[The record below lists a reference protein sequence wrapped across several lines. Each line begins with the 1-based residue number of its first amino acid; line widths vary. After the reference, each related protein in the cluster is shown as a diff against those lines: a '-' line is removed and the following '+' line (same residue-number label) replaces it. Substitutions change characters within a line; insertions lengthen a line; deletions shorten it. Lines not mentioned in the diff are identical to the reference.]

1 MATDVNSVSTEG
13 TGMKTI
19 PTDISSYSF
28 DSKDNSKVPGDAT
41 VLKKKINIKVK
52 EIENGF
58 VITKAYDITYEIDGK
73 KEYLYYDKQW
83 YSKTNPMKI
92 KEPDSPEAKSDS
104 FVDDME

>member
-1 MATDVNSVSTEG
+1 MATDVNTASTEG

-19 PTDISSYSF
+19 PTDISNYSF
-28 DSKDNSKVPGDAT
+28 ESKDNSKVPGDANI
-41 VLKKKINIKVK
+41 LKKRITVRVK

-58 VITKAYDITYEIDGK
+58 LITKNYDITYEVNDK
-73 KEYLYYDKQW
+73 REYLYYDKQW

-92 KEPDSPEAKSDS
+92 KEPDSSEAKSDS